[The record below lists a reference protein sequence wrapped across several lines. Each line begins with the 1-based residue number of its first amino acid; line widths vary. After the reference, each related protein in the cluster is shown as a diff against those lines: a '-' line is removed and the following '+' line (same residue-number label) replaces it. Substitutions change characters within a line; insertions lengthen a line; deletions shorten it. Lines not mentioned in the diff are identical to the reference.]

1 MAAALITFIPIR
13 ATRTEYGISTL
24 IWRIFSHVCPAGNSI
39 PKRQRKPLCRKLVAA
54 PAVFRTLMM
63 HQLQKCNNF
72 WHRLKQRL
80 HKTPPDPLLCT
91 LPRKAL
97 TCEAK
102 KCDDHGD
109 PVGTNV
115 SGSSQVPKSPGCPA
129 APWPRLCVALSL
141 PRLQRF
147 LGQNPAGHP
156 MKSHEMV
163 LQCHPPMAEKQ
174 VATGQVQ
181 PKKEKSISAEH
192 LIEARIEARTLGFII
207 QSHYQ
212 IEDIIT
218 YELV

>member
-24 IWRIFSHVCPAGNSI
+24 IWRIFSHVCPASNSI

-63 HQLQKCNNF
+63 HQLPKCNNFLDLF

-80 HKTPPDPLLCT
+80 HITPPDPLLCT

-102 KCDDHGD
+102 N
-109 PVGTNV
+109 VTTMVAATNV
-115 SGSSQVPKSPGCPA
+115 SASVPKSPGCPA

-141 PRLQRF
+141 PLLQRF
-147 LGQNPAGHP
+147 LGQNPAGH
-156 MKSHEMV
+156 SHEMV
-163 LQCHPPMAEKQ
+163 PHSVVAVDQNTSPSMSPRPMADRDESQ
-174 VATGQVQ
+174 
-181 PKKEKSISAEH
+181 
-192 LIEARIEARTLGFII
+192 
-207 QSHYQ
+207 
-212 IEDIIT
+212 
-218 YELV
+218 

>member
-54 PAVFRTLMM
+54 PAVFRTPIM

-80 HKTPPDPLLCT
+80 HQTPPDPLLCT

-102 KCDDHGD
+102 NVTTMVIRWEQMC
-109 PVGTNV
+109 PVH
-115 SGSSQVPKSPGCPA
+115 PKSPNLPA
-129 APWPRLCVALSL
+129 AQLHLGHGSALHSPCHVYNVSLAKIRLVT
-141 PRLQRF
+141 P
-147 LGQNPAGHP
+147 
-156 MKSHEMV
+156 
-163 LQCHPPMAEKQ
+163 
-174 VATGQVQ
+174 
-181 PKKEKSISAEH
+181 
-192 LIEARIEARTLGFII
+192 
-207 QSHYQ
+207 
-212 IEDIIT
+212 
-218 YELV
+218 